1 MHPRIVTA
9 RPLAIFEAIERF
21 QIAHAYMTNSMSA
34 RLVKEAA
41 NGSQVLSSLKMA
53 GLGGET
59 GVAMRFNALLRQ
71 HGGAIYC
78 ATDRLKRDLRS
89 PR

>member
-1 MHPRIVTA
+1 MHPRIITT

-21 QIAHAYMTNSMSA
+21 QITHAYMTNSISA

-53 GLGGET
+53 WRRDIPPAGSTET
-59 GVAMRFNALLRQ
+59 RS
-71 HGGAIYC
+71 
-78 ATDRLKRDLRS
+78 LRS